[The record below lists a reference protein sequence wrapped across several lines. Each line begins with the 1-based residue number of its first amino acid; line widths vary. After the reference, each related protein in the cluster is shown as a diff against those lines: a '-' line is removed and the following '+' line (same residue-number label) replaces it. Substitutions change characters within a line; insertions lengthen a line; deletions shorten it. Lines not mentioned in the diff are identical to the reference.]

1 MGSETVKLMFDGEL
15 LDCLVTRAADGEIVC
30 YARDRRFVKFPKG
43 TDLKK
48 AVKAHNEG
56 NKAKPATAEEVDAQ
70 AAALA
75 DWFDE

>member
-1 MGSETVKLMFDGEL
+1 MATETVKLMFDGEL
-15 LDCLVTRAADGEIVC
+15 LDCLVTTKSGGEIVC
-30 YARDRRFVKFPKG
+30 YAKDRRFVKFPKG

-48 AVKAHNEG
+48 AAKEHNEG